1 MLMPVAQL
9 ASYLATRP
17 AAPVVRR
24 SSLRQQIG
32 VEEVILG
39 TEAAEGRGQRR
50 RSLHLDGPVAAGV
63 LAEGRPEET
72 AARDESF
79 LDVQVHWGGGVR
91 VGLGERWTLTLSADS
106 GSKVVT
112 QLKGILILLNYDDEK
127 DDNGDDGDD
136 DDDDFKE

>member
-1 MLMPVAQL
+1 MPVAQL

-17 AAPVVRR
+17 ASPVVRR
-24 SSLRQQIG
+24 SSLRQQIR

-50 RSLHLDGPVAAGV
+50 TSLHLDGPVAAGV

-79 LDVQVHWGGGVR
+79 LDVQVHWGEGSGWALGSGGH
-91 VGLGERWTLTLSADS
+91 LLFL
-106 GSKVVT
+106 
-112 QLKGILILLNYDDEK
+112 LIPAPRL
-127 DDNGDDGDD
+127 
-136 DDDDFKE
+136 